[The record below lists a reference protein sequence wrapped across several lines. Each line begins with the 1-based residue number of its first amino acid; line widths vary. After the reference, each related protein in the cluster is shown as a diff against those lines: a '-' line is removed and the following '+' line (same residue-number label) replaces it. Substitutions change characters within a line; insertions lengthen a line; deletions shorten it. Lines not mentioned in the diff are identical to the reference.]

1 MLKDFGCWILTVSFS
16 WISLWEPLVPY
27 AYCLYIVSTLIFCS
41 IVPKDEYERELINL
55 ANRTPFDDRGN
66 DLIRLRDISTLKS
79 ATIIQ
84 YTIKGRF
91 MSR

>member
-1 MLKDFGCWILTVSFS
+1 MNEIINIDSVDVYNKQFGLET
-16 WISLWEPLVPY
+16 LHPLVSVIDMNQ
-27 AYCLYIVSTLIFCS
+27 A
-41 IVPKDEYERELINL
+41 
-55 ANRTPFDDRGN
+55 
-66 DLIRLRDISTLKS
+66 TLKS

>member
-1 MLKDFGCWILTVSFS
+1 MNVD
-16 WISLWEPLVPY
+16 
-27 AYCLYIVSTLIFCS
+27 S
-41 IVPKDEYERELINL
+41 INIKAIKATNL
-55 ANRTPFDDRGN
+55 RVDASYHLSEGQEVN
-66 DLIRLRDISTLKS
+66 LKS